1 MWCYCFVAT
10 RKINKESVLK
20 NRNVR
25 TDFFKKSARIYFF
38 WTSRWTNRL
47 ILYNFSSYSHINR
60 RVSVLVNDFFCFYSI
75 VCVKMKKRML
85 EIRRLNSSCPRERF
99 LSFIFSFLR
108 ICFVVFSVFAPF
120 SCFSFHFVCV
130 FILTSNSFWWE
141 DYSCIL
147 LLLLLWWCCT
157 FFSFYVCVWVASL
170 STCWEGD
177 LILCNRV
184 FHIFFPYLPVV
195 KGLVNGWQ
203 VFHLNLF

>member
-1 MWCYCFVAT
+1 MYWWT
-10 RKINKESVLK
+10 I
-20 NRNVR
+20 
-25 TDFFKKSARIYFF
+25 FFG
-38 WTSRWTNRL
+38 
-47 ILYNFSSYSHINR
+47 
-60 RVSVLVNDFFCFYSI
+60 FYSI

-85 EIRRLNSSCPRERF
+85 EIRRLNSSCPREGFFHLFF
-99 LSFIFSFLR
+99 LFYG
-108 ICFVVFSVFAPF
+108 FVSLFFRF

-177 LILCNRV
+177 LILVTGCFIYFSRICRLSKV
-184 FHIFFPYLPVV
+184 
-195 KGLVNGWQ
+195 
-203 VFHLNLF
+203 